1 MNNLERGH
9 AESIPN
15 KNVPHVVVTQIDRND
30 IYVLKKILDV
40 LEEINRKLPENN

>member
-9 AESIPN
+9 AESIPY
-15 KNVPHVVVTQIDRND
+15 KNVPHVIVTEKDRNELD
-30 IYVLKKILDV
+30 VLKNILNV